1 MNNSK
6 HEKFEKK
13 NEKWRKS
20 SNRATDLRYALEDV
34 LSTFTEEE
42 KQSVRYTQF
51 VETVSQQFDH
61 ILGDINKKKI
71 EDEKS
76 KVADVKKKN
85 GWLSYKSAII
95 AATVA
100 IVVKTVETLPQII
113 TAISSLFG
121 GPTP

>member
-1 MNNSK
+1 MNTR
-6 HEKFEKK
+6 HENFEKK

-20 SNRATDLRYALEDV
+20 SNKATDLRYALEDV
-34 LSTFTEEE
+34 LSSFTEEE
-42 KQSVRYTQF
+42 KKTVRYTQF

-76 KVADVKKKN
+76 KVAIVKKNN

-95 AATVA
+95 AAVA
-100 IVVKTVETLPQII
+100 AIAVKTVEMLPQII

-121 GPTP
+121 GTP

>member
-1 MNNSK
+1 MNTR
-6 HEKFEKK
+6 HEHFEKK

-20 SNRATDLRYALEDV
+20 SNKATDLRYALEDV
-34 LSTFTEEE
+34 LSSFSDEE
-42 KQSVRYTQF
+42 KKTVRYTQF

-71 EDEKS
+71 EDEKF

-95 AATVA
+95 AAVAA
-100 IVVKTVETLPQII
+100 IVVKTVEMLPQII